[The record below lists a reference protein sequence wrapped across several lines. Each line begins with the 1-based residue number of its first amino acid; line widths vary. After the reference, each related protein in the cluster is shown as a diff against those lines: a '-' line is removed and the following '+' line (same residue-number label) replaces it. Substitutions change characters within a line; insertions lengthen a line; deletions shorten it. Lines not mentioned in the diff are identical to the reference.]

1 MQLISKYNKEIR
13 FLLCVID
20 IHSKYAWVV
29 PFKNKKDIEIS
40 NALQKNLYKS
50 DHKSNKIGFDKGSKF
65 YNRSIKIMVR
75 RQLYKIVF
83 NT

>member
-1 MQLISKYNKEIR
+1 MHESIIRGFRKHKVYSSFKDKIWDVELAVMQLISKYNKEIR

-40 NALQKNLYKS
+40 NALQK
-50 DHKSNKIGFDKGSKF
+50 KIIQI
-65 YNRSIKIMVR
+65 RS
-75 RQLYKIVF
+75 
-83 NT
+83 